1 MATLVERKEREEVD
15 RSAIDLPIIYCN
27 SCGSRK
33 HYRASYLLCTTWLNS
48 IALTSTMFTSE
59 AANVTF
65 AGKVL
70 ILVSCGMV
78 TDSQIPNKQPANRF
92 RRKRRTTR
100 RRSAHF
106 QLEPQSPGVSGRFL
120 SRSSYWRTRR
130 WSPGCF
136 YST

>member
-1 MATLVERKEREEVD
+1 MASLVASKAERKGFNRC
-15 RSAIDLPIIYCN
+15 AIDAPLYYNI
-27 SCGSRK
+27 CGSRK
-33 HYRASYLLCTTWLNS
+33 PHRASCLLRTTRLNS

-59 AANVTF
+59 AANVAF

-70 ILVSCGMV
+70 ILVSCGII
-78 TDSQIPNKQPANRF
+78 TDFQIPNEQPANRF

-100 RRSAHF
+100 RRSAHC

-120 SRSSYWRTRR
+120 SRSGYWRARR

-136 YST
+136 HST